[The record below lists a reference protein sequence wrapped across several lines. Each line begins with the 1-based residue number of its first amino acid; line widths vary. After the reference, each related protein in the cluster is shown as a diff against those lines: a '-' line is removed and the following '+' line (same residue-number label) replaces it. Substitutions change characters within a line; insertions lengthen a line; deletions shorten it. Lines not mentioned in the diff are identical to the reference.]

1 MAKRPRFSRNAI
13 YIACAARTGKTPTK
27 IEAPPPVR
35 PRGGSGLGG
44 ARFASRPRGPA
55 VTPVARRPARG
66 TKARAFRADIAVG
79 RGGVL
84 PQGRFRG
91 VRHRDPGSRKSAAVT
106 RRPTGPQKAASAALR
121 VQVERRPGDTP
132 FWTGA
137 YWLFGGV
144 MSFSD
149 TSPLRVADPIAS
161 LPRDLMEERA
171 APGRPAVM
179 GGRCRMRVDRLR
191 TRREEASTN
200 RRPLGVRRFGILDI
214 YSIYH

>member
-1 MAKRPRFSRNAI
+1 MAKRPRFSRNASD
-13 YIACAARTGKTPTK
+13 IACAARTGKTPTK

-91 VRHRDPGSRKSAAVT
+91 VRHRDPGSRNSATAT
-106 RRPTGPQKAASAALR
+106 RHPTCPQKAASATPGVHL
-121 VQVERRPGDTP
+121 VRRPGDTP
-132 FWTGA
+132 WDRCLLA
-137 YWLFGGV
+137 LRWSHVVFGHL
-144 MSFSD
+144 
-149 TSPLRVADPIAS
+149 PARVADPIAS
-161 LPRDLMEERA
+161 LPRDLVEERA
-171 APGRPAVM
+171 VPGRPAVI
-179 GGRCRMRVDRLR
+179 GGRCRMRMDRLR
-191 TRREEASTN
+191 TRQEDPSTK
-200 RRPLGVRRFGILDI
+200 RRAFGVRRFGILEI
-214 YSIYH
+214 YSVYH

>member
-1 MAKRPRFSRNAI
+1 MAKRPRFSRNASD
-13 YIACAARTGKTPTK
+13 IACAARTGKTPTK

-91 VRHRDPGSRKSAAVT
+91 VRHRDPGSRTSQLRPDT
-106 RRPTGPQKAASAALR
+106 RPARKRQRRRRLASILCAGLAI
-121 VQVERRPGDTP
+121 RRG
-132 FWTGA
+132 TGA

-149 TSPLRVADPIAS
+149 TSPLGVADPVAS
-161 LPRDLMEERA
+161 LPRDLVEERA
-171 APGRPAVM
+171 VPGRPAVI
-179 GGRCRMRVDRLR
+179 GGRCRMRMDRLR
-191 TRREEASTN
+191 TRQEDPSTK
-200 RRPLGVRRFGILDI
+200 RRAFGVR
-214 YSIYH
+214 

>member
-1 MAKRPRFSRNAI
+1 MAKRPRFSRNARD
-13 YIACAARTGKTPTK
+13 IACAARTGKTPTK

-91 VRHRDPGSRKSAAVT
+91 VRHRDPGSRNSATAT
-106 RRPTGPQKAASAALR
+106 RHPTCPQKAASATPGVHL
-121 VQVERRPGDTP
+121 VRRPGDTP
-132 FWTGA
+132 WDRCLLALRWSHVVFGHLPARGCRSGCVPAPRPRGGA
-137 YWLFGGV
+137 CGAG
-144 MSFSD
+144 
-149 TSPLRVADPIAS
+149 
-161 LPRDLMEERA
+161 
-171 APGRPAVM
+171 APGRH
-179 GGRCRMRVDRLR
+179 
-191 TRREEASTN
+191 
-200 RRPLGVRRFGILDI
+200 RRPVSNADGSASHATGRP
-214 YSIYH
+214 